1 MSTADLDATLLLG
14 RDLSEPERIRL
25 SVGQVVV
32 QTTRCP
38 DKHSPNEDAAAIIP
52 VPDGAVLVVADG
64 MGGGPAGQKA
74 SSLAVRILAEQL
86 RHIDATL
93 EQQLRFAIL
102 NGIEQANASI
112 QQLGIGAAT
121 TLAVVEVRNEFVRP
135 YHVGDSLILVVGTR
149 GKLKLQT
156 VPHSPVGYG
165 VEAGLL
171 DGVEAMHHA
180 DRHVVSNV
188 VGDPDMR
195 IEIGPPLRLAA
206 RDTLVVASDG
216 LADNLHTEE
225 IAEWVRKGD
234 LFNASQRL
242 FNEALR
248 RMSGQADQHPSK
260 PDDLTLIAFRRHA
273 RPPGRLAK
281 RAARADSQAGGP
293 ATPK

>member
-1 MSTADLDATLLLG
+1 M
-14 RDLSEPERIRL
+14 
-25 SVGQVVV
+25 V

-38 DKHSPNEDAAAIIP
+38 EKQSPNEDAAAIIP
-52 VPDGAVLVVADG
+52 VADGAVLVVADG

-74 SSLAVRILAEQL
+74 SSLAVR
-86 RHIDATL
+86 TL
-93 EQQLRFAIL
+93 EQEVRRIDSRLDQQLRFAIL
-102 NGIEQANASI
+102 NGIEQANAAI

-121 TLAVVEVRNEFVRP
+121 TLAVVEVRHDFVRP
-135 YHVGDSLILVVGTR
+135 YHVGDSLILVVGMR

-188 VGDPDMR
+188 VGDPEMR
-195 IEIGPPLRLAA
+195 IEIGPRLRLAA

-225 IAEWVRKGD
+225 IADLVRKGD
-234 LFNASQRL
+234 LYRASQRL

-248 RMSGQADQHPSK
+248 RMETQEESHPSK
-260 PDDLTLIAFRRHA
+260 PDDLTLIAFRRHP
-273 RPPGRLAK
+273 RPRSRPSGHIPAV
-281 RAARADSQAGGP
+281 DSPSGGP
-293 ATPK
+293 AHPK